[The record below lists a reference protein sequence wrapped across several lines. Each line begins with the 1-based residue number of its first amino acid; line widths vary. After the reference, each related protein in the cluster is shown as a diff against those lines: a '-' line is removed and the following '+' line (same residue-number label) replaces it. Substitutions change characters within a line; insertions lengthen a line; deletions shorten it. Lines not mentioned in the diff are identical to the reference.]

1 MGTDIYEMVG
11 RGYQGS
17 PAMAHL
23 VEIGAHDGHAPA
35 GSSYKLRKIQP
46 NQRTQYLSWFDPAS
60 PYVYDGNPLVGQ
72 IFFPTA
78 DAALDGVSDRVVLNA
93 VIKWFQFELGQ
104 LNKVE
109 LEFVG
114 HADPRGAASYN
125 DKLALKRAQVVDS
138 YVSARIKRDV
148 GPIGA
153 FFRYSSKATSE
164 GENAPTGDNAAD
176 RRVDIVLRSTKAR
189 SNVGMPPLLFT
200 AKYTGQLTSQ
210 LLFRGWGQFGAGLKV
225 VGVDYLE
232 IEIKN
237 PNTGKSAF
245 YVYTGAN
252 AGWSPKFLPVSFSTP
267 ATDYTPKE
275 VPFGLV
281 DIDKFEGPGSISS
294 AAAYGG
300 AQCLIFSGPDLAYS
314 KKVLK
319 KSGVEFCFTGTSW
332 QLGAS
337 VGAGYWAK
345 QPYDTETGRALYLQ
359 QQAERRDKLAE
370 HGPKY

>member
-23 VEIGAHDGHAPA
+23 VEIGAHDGHAMV

-60 PYVYDGNPLVGQ
+60 SFVYDGNPIVGQ

-78 DAALDGVSDRVVLNA
+78 DSSLDGMSDRVVLDA
-93 VIKWFQFELGQ
+93 VIKWYQFELGQ
-104 LNKVE
+104 MSKVE

-125 DKLALKRAQVVDS
+125 DALALKRAKAVDG
-138 YVSARIKRDV
+138 YVAARITRNV
-148 GPIGA
+148 GPIGSL
-153 FFRYSSKATSE
+153 FRYRSKATSR
-164 GENAPTGDNAAD
+164 GETMPTGDNAAD
-176 RRVDIVLRSTKAR
+176 RRVDIVLRSVAAR
-189 SNVGMPPLLFT
+189 SNIGMPPLMFT
-200 AKYTGQLTSQ
+200 AKNTGPLTRQ
-210 LLFRGWGQFGAGLKV
+210 LLFRGWGQFGASVKV

-237 PNTGKSAF
+237 ANTGKSAF

-252 AGWSPKFLPVSFSTP
+252 AGWSPKYLPVSYSSP
-267 ATDYTPKE
+267 STDYTARE
-275 VPFGLV
+275 VPFGFV
-281 DIDKFEGPGSISS
+281 DVDDFEGPGSISS
-294 AAAYGG
+294 AAAGGG
-300 AQCLIFSGPDLAYS
+300 AQCLIFSGPKLAYS

-319 KSGVEFCFTGTSW
+319 KDGVEFCFTGTSW
-332 QLGAS
+332 QVGAS
-337 VGAGYWAK
+337 VGAGYWTK
-345 QPYDTETGRALYLQ
+345 QPYNTEAGRADYLRR
-359 QQAERRDKLAE
+359 QAERQEKLE
-370 HGPKY
+370 RNGPKY